1 MSVVTPTSRC
11 SRLPTL
17 LARIG
22 VQPSS
27 QSPIAPA
34 GSTIWS
40 GWQKLRAGEYGLA
53 ALFAL
58 SSWCCDAQLE
68 VQTATGLAAY
78 ACVLRRLQTGSSPVR
93 ASCLAKLAE
102 HASQQ
107 RRVRTVKPLHNVQQF
122 FLLCSHRVA
131 LRLVA
136 TGLATRL
143 MQLLVRHTEMW
154 QTAGHPLP
162 PAGQRAN
169 AKQCISLLLAAHQC
183 MYSELEQPDVAYV
196 PAGAAAEASLKEALA
211 QLATAGEALL
221 GRCENMTHQAYPW
234 SQLKALLEREM
245 PLFVEAVAACCS
257 LLQHVE
263 GAATEGGT
271 AGVGSTRPQW
281 PALADP
287 PSEQQLLAVAAALA
301 TRLGCGNLC
310 CINCTG
316 ADERGM
322 PKGRRCSGCR
332 TVRFCSAA
340 CQREAWPQHRVACRL
355 LAAAK
360 PAGG

>member
-257 LLQHVE
+257 CWSWQHQAPVASACCPAVRAAAAGCGGRAGHPPRLRQPVLHQLHRCRRARHAE
-263 GAATEGGT
+263 G
-271 AGVGSTRPQW
+271 
-281 PALADP
+281 PALLRLPHRA
-287 PSEQQLLAVAAALA
+287 LLLSSLPA
-301 TRLGCGNLC
+301 GG
-310 CINCTG
+310 
-316 ADERGM
+316 
-322 PKGRRCSGCR
+322 
-332 TVRFCSAA
+332 
-340 CQREAWPQHRVACRL
+340 
-355 LAAAK
+355 LAAASCGV
-360 PAGG
+360 PAAGGSEASGRLE